1 MADEILATA
10 AAVALASIAGVC
22 TSCYLILRR
31 VKRSLVVARV
41 RLAKQRFLSRSRPR
55 RELAGIRANLVEVT
69 QSTRAIM
76 QMMNERDSSAELVGL
91 HDRFER
97 LSATVGRQL
106 EVLSYEPDDRVL
118 DAALDQMRRRAERV
132 IRVASE
138 VRAAASLL
146 SDDAIDF
153 DLAALSNEVRREVA
167 ALAYG
172 REVLG
177 RQFPASV

>member
-10 AAVALASIAGVC
+10 AAVVLASIAGVC
-22 TSCYLILRR
+22 TSCYLVLRR

-55 RELAGIRANLVEVT
+55 RELAGIRADLVEV
-69 QSTRAIM
+69 SEGTRAII
-76 QMMNERDSSAELVGL
+76 QMMNERGSSAELVRL

-118 DAALDQMRRRAERV
+118 DAALDQMRLRSERV
-132 IRVASE
+132 VQVASE
-138 VRAAASLL
+138 VRVAASLL

-153 DLAALSNEVRREVA
+153 ELAALGREVRREVA
-167 ALAYG
+167 ALTYG

-177 RQFPASV
+177 RQSATPV

>member
-10 AAVALASIAGVC
+10 AAVVLASIAGVC
-22 TSCYLILRR
+22 TSCYLVLRR
-31 VKRSLVVARV
+31 VKRSLAVARI

-55 RELAGIRANLVEVT
+55 RELAGIRADLLEVS
-69 QSTRAIM
+69 QGTRAII
-76 QMMNERDSSAELVGL
+76 QMMNERGSSAELVRL

-118 DAALDQMRRRAERV
+118 DAALDQMRLRSERV
-132 IRVASE
+132 VQVASE
-138 VRAAASLL
+138 VRVAASLL

-153 DLAALSNEVRREVA
+153 ELAALGREVRREVA
-167 ALAYG
+167 ALTYG

-177 RQFPASV
+177 RQSATPV

>member
-22 TSCYLILRR
+22 TTCYLIIRR
-31 VKRSLVVARV
+31 VQRSLVVARL

-55 RELAGIRANLVEVT
+55 RELAGIRANVAGVT
-69 QSTRAIM
+69 QSTRTVM
-76 QMMNERDSSAELVGL
+76 QMMNERDSSAELVLL

-106 EVLSYEPDDRVL
+106 EVLNHEPDDRVL
-118 DAALDQMRRRAERV
+118 DAALDQMRRRAEGV
-132 IRVASE
+132 VRVASE

-153 DLAALSNEVRREVA
+153 ELAALSNEVRREVA
-167 ALAYG
+167 ALTYG

-177 RQFPASV
+177 HQRATSV